1 MNTYGVD
8 LMGRRRRRRHS
19 AEFKAAVIRE
29 CLGAGVSI
37 AAVALAHGLNANM
50 LRKWVIDAEHKGIE
64 PAVAPSPRSASEV
77 AASPPGFVPLALSAP
92 AAAPTLDGGIRIEL
106 ERAGTRVKIVWP
118 AAAARDCAAWLAQWL
133 R

>member
-29 CLGAGVSI
+29 CMRPGVSI
-37 AAVALAHGLNANM
+37 AAVALAHSLNANM
-50 LRKWVIDAEHKGIE
+50 LRKWVIDAEQAGV
-64 PAVAPSPRSASEV
+64 PPQPVAGAPEEVNMPLPS
-77 AASPPGFVPLALSAP
+77 FVPLALKAP
-92 AAAPTLDGGIRIEL
+92 AVEGDIRIEL
-106 ERAGTRVKIVWP
+106 HRSGTTVKLVWP
-118 AAAARDCAAWLAQWL
+118 AAAAAECAAWLRDWL